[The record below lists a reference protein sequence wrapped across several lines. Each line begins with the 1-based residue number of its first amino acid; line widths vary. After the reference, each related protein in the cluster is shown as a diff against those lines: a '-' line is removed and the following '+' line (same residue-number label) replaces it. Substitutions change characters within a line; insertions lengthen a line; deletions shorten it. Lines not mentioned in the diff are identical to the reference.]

1 MKALL
6 SKGPGEVV
14 FEEVPVP
21 EVSDDDVLIEVRYCG
36 ICGSDLHTILD
47 CLLYPAGTYLGHEF
61 SGVLAK
67 VGKNVKGWKIGDR
80 VTANPLYI
88 CGECYACRHGSL
100 SQCEHGAERAI
111 GAAAGLEYAGAF
123 AKYVRVT
130 IPERRLYRLPDEV
143 SFEEGALVE
152 PLACSLHAVRI
163 SAFKVGEHAMVLGA
177 GMIGLG
183 VIAFLKRAGAGLII
197 ATEINERRTAVAR
210 KVGADYV
217 FNPREVTDL
226 KEGVLELTGGKGVDV
241 VFDCSGIPEAFRS
254 ATTFLRK
261 GGQIIIKGIIPRE
274 TPIIPMDFTF
284 NEWDLKGSLCYYAD
298 EFPMVID
305 FLKRKDA
312 PFKELITSKIKLS
325 EIIEKGF
332 NALSK
337 PGTSE
342 IKIIVQPDEQLV
354 KL

>member
-1 MKALL
+1 M
-6 SKGPGEVV
+6 
-14 FEEVPVP
+14 
-21 EVSDDDVLIEVRYCG
+21 
-36 ICGSDLHTILD
+36 
-47 CLLYPAGTYLGHEF
+47 
-61 SGVLAK
+61 
-67 VGKNVKGWKIGDR
+67 
-80 VTANPLYI
+80 
-88 CGECYACRHGSL
+88 
-100 SQCEHGAERAI
+100 
-111 GAAAGLEYAGAF
+111 
-123 AKYVRVT
+123 
-130 IPERRLYRLPDEV
+130 
-143 SFEEGALVE
+143 
-152 PLACSLHAVRI
+152 
-163 SAFKVGEHAMVLGA
+163 
-177 GMIGLG
+177 
-183 VIAFLKRAGAGLII
+183 
-197 ATEINERRTAVAR
+197 
-210 KVGADYV
+210 GADYV

-226 KEGVLELTGGKGVDV
+226 KERVLELTGGKGIDV
-241 VFDCSGIPEAFRS
+241 VFDCSRIPEALRS

-342 IKIIVQPDEQLV
+342 IKIIVQPDE
-354 KL
+354 